1 MVQANSRKTAVGDN
15 ERPVTIAQ
23 VAREAGVSKTSVSR
37 FLGGELDALS
47 DTIRHQVESTI
58 KRLGYQ
64 PNQMA
69 RGLKRGRTRL
79 IGMVVA
85 DVVNPYSI
93 AVLKGAEAACQ
104 QNGYTL
110 MLCNTGNDEQREKQS
125 LAVLRSYSVE
135 GIILHM
141 QGRNQES
148 LRELQ
153 HSGLP
158 VVLIDRRLEGFDFDL
173 VGLDNLQSARL
184 ATRHLVERGFTD
196 IALVT
201 APLAGVSSRQG
212 RAEGF
217 KATLSEYPAC
227 HGEVIEADPDDSAA
241 FDAKVTQ
248 FIARRGERR
257 TALLAANGVVTL
269 RIALLLQRLQVSM
282 PDQLGLLGFDELDW
296 SPLVGPGVSTIEQQT
311 YDIGYTAMK
320 CLLARLQGEQFAP
333 REVLLKGKLIVR
345 GSTGLVV

>member
-1 MVQANSRKTAVGDN
+1 MQANSRKTAVGDN

>member
-1 MVQANSRKTAVGDN
+1 MQENSIKRAAAD

-23 VAREAGVSKTSVSR
+23 VAREAGVSKTTVSR

-47 DTIRHQVESTI
+47 DTIRHRVEATI

-85 DVVNPYSI
+85 DVMNPYSI

-104 QNGYTL
+104 RNGYTL
-110 MLCNTGNDEQREKQS
+110 MLCNTGNDEEREKRS
-125 LAVLRSYSVE
+125 LAALRSYSVE

-141 QGRNQES
+141 QGRNQQS
-148 LRELQ
+148 LRELKL
-153 HSGLP
+153 SGLP
-158 VVLIDRRLEGFDFDL
+158 VVLVDRRLEGFDFDL
-173 VGLDNLQSARL
+173 VGLDNRQAAQL
-184 ATRHLVERGFTD
+184 ATRHLIERGFTD

-217 KATLSEYPAC
+217 KATLSESPSC
-227 HGEVIEADPDDSAA
+227 HGEVIEVDLDDHAA
-241 FDAKVTQ
+241 FDARVER
-248 FIARRGERR
+248 FIARRGTRR

-269 RIALLLQRLQVSM
+269 RIVLLLQRLGIGM
-282 PDQLGLLGFDELDW
+282 PEHLGLLGFDELDW
-296 SPLVGPGVSTIEQQT
+296 SPLVGPGISTIAQQT
-311 YDIGYTAMK
+311 YEIGYTAMN
-320 CLLARLQGEQFAP
+320 CLLARLQGEQFTP
-333 REVLLKGKLIVR
+333 RDVLLQGQLVVR
-345 GSTGLVV
+345 GSTGMAA